1 MGEKEKYTFILEKT
15 QGGLLFASPSV
26 DITDKVIAA
35 YNEWS
40 KQHKTAAPAASAP
53 KTPRLLRRRNKE
65 ASVSYGTRPIRRRQR
80 RKAMKLKEIASRIG
94 GRVEGDGEAEI
105 KGIAG
110 VKEAGEGDVALPPQP
125 GLRKVR
131 PASRAT
137 ALVAGPAVDR
147 ELLAGRNCVIVEN
160 PALAYV
166 EVAGLF
172 EPARQVPK
180 GESNGAFISADAVV
194 SPEAAIFPYVYV
206 EAGAVIEKNA
216 VVYPFCFIG
225 RDVRIG
231 EDTIIYPHVS
241 LYGRTII
248 GKRVVIHAGSVLGAD
263 GFGYVWDGKK
273 HRKIPQLGMLEIG
286 DDVEIGANTCIDR
299 ASLDRTVIG
308 QGTKID
314 NLVQIG
320 HNVVVGE
327 HSIIVSQ
334 VGIAGSATL
343 GKNVILGGKVGVRD
357 HVVIGDNVRAAGG
370 TGITKNV
377 KEHAV
382 ISGTPHM
389 AHRDWLRLQGYLKK
403 LPELFERTTKLEEAL
418 HRDQDNDRD

>member
-1 MGEKEKYTFILEKT
+1 
-15 QGGLLFASPSV
+15 
-26 DITDKVIAA
+26 
-35 YNEWS
+35 
-40 KQHKTAAPAASAP
+40 
-53 KTPRLLRRRNKE
+53 
-65 ASVSYGTRPIRRRQR
+65 
-80 RKAMKLKEIASRIG
+80 MKLKEIASRIG
-94 GRVEGDGEAEI
+94 GDIEGDGEADI

-110 VKEAGEGDVALPPQP
+110 LKEAREGDVAFLLNR
-125 GLRKVR
+125 GFEKYL

-137 ALVAGPAVDR
+137 AVIAGAGADKTT
-147 ELLAGRNCVIVEN
+147 LKGRNYVIVEN

-172 EPARQVPK
+172 EAVQGFAK
-180 GESNGAFISADAVV
+180 GVSGSSCVSAGAVV

-206 EAGAVIEKNA
+206 ETGAVIGKNA
-216 VVYPFCFIG
+216 VVHPFCFIG

-231 EDTIIYPHVS
+231 EDTVIYPNVS
-241 LYGRTII
+241 IYGGTTI
-248 GKRVVIHAGSVLGAD
+248 GKRVIIHAGVVLGAD
-263 GFGYVWDGKK
+263 GFSYVWDGQR
-273 HRKIPQLGMLEIG
+273 HRKIPQIGVLEIE

-299 ASLDRTVIG
+299 ASMDKTVVR

-320 HNVVVGE
+320 HNVAIGE

-334 VGIAGSATL
+334 VGIAGSVTV

-357 HVVIGDNVRAAGG
+357 HVVIGDNVKAAGG
-370 TGITKNV
+370 TGITKDV

-389 AHRDWLRLQGYLKK
+389 PHRDWLRLQGYLKK
-403 LPELFERTTKLEEAL
+403 LPDLFERIRKIEETL
-418 HRDQDNDRD
+418 HKG

>member
-1 MGEKEKYTFILEKT
+1 M
-15 QGGLLFASPSV
+15 
-26 DITDKVIAA
+26 
-35 YNEWS
+35 
-40 KQHKTAAPAASAP
+40 
-53 KTPRLLRRRNKE
+53 
-65 ASVSYGTRPIRRRQR
+65 
-80 RKAMKLKEIASRIG
+80 MKLKEIASRIG
-94 GRVEGDGEAEI
+94 GGVEGDGEAEI
-105 KGIAG
+105 KGVAG
-110 VKEAGEGDVALPPQP
+110 IKEALEGDVVFLLNR
-125 GLRKVR
+125 GFEKYV
-131 PASRAT
+131 PASRAG
-137 ALVAGPAVDR
+137 AIVAGPAVDR

-160 PALAYV
+160 PALAYA

-172 EPARQVPK
+172 EAPRQVPK
-180 GESNGAFISADAVV
+180 GESNGACISAEAVV
-194 SPEAAIFPYVYV
+194 SPEAAVFPYVYV
-206 EAGAVIEKNA
+206 DAGAVIEKNA
-216 VVYPFCFIG
+216 VVHPFCFIG

-231 EDTIIYPHVS
+231 EDTIIHPNVS
-241 LYGRTII
+241 IYDRTII

-263 GFGYVWDGKK
+263 GFGYVWDGQK
-273 HRKIPQLGMLEIG
+273 HRKIPQLGMLEIE

-299 ASLDRTVIG
+299 ASLDRTVIR

-343 GKNVILGGKVGVRD
+343 GKNVVLGGKAGVRD
-357 HVVIGDNVRAAGG
+357 HVVIGDHVRAAGG

-403 LPELFERTTKLEEAL
+403 LPGLFERIGILEEAL
-418 HRDQDNDRD
+418 HRDQCND